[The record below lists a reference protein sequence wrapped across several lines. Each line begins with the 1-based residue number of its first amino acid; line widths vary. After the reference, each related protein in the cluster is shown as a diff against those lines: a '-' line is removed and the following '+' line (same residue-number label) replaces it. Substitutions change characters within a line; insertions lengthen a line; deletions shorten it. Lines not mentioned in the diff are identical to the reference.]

1 GLMVAG
7 FPNMFIITGP
17 GSPSVLANM
26 VLAAEHHVDW
36 IADCVA
42 DLRRAGAMAIEAS
55 PEAQDEWVRR
65 SDELAE
71 RTLFPRAN
79 SWYVGANI
87 PGKPRV
93 FMPFIGGF
101 GVYRKLCAD

>member
-1 GLMVAG
+1 MCSLPPSRHRLDCAFGARLLGG
-7 FPNMFIITGP
+7 FHRLPRGQ
-17 GSPSVLANM
+17 VLF
-26 VLAAEHHVDW
+26 
-36 IADCVA
+36 
-42 DLRRAGAMAIEAS
+42 
-55 PEAQDEWVRR
+55 
-65 SDELAE
+65 ELAD

-101 GVYRKLCAD
+101 GVYSAICADVVANGYEGFVLTPPRGADASA